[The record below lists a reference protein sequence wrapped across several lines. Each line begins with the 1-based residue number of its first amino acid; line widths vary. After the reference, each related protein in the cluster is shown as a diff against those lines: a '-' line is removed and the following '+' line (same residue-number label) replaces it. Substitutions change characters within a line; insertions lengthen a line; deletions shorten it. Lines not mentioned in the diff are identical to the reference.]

1 MAQIKKGSKVRAYL
15 DPLYVGTVL
24 EVVSENPREMTAS
37 GPMSAQLFCIVELST
52 GKIVKTKITDLY
64 IDY

>member
-1 MAQIKKGSKVRAYL
+1 MAQIKKGSNVRAYL

-24 EVVSENPREMTAS
+24 EVVTEKPTEYTGN
-37 GPMSAQLFCIVELST
+37 GPMSNQLFCIVELSS